1 MIDEILKMIGEIIE
15 MTDTE
20 VIDTEMIEIEG
31 LNQEILTVINEI
43 FEVLLGNLVG
53 NLVENLVG
61 NLVDTQTDLDL
72 KDLEARREEAL
83 EVL

>member
-1 MIDEILKMIGEIIE
+1 MIDEILKMIEEIIE

-20 VIDTEMIEIEG
+20 EIGTEMIEIEG

-43 FEVLLGNLVG
+43 FEVLAGNSVG
-53 NLVENLVG
+53 KLVG
-61 NLVDTQTDLDL
+61 NLVDIQTDLDP
-72 KDLEARREEAL
+72 KDLEARLEEAL

>member
-1 MIDEILKMIGEIIE
+1 MIDEILKMIEEIIE

-20 VIDTEMIEIEG
+20 EIGTEMIEIEG

-43 FEVLLGNLVG
+43 FEVLVGNLVG
-53 NLVENLVG
+53 KLVG
-61 NLVDTQTDLDL
+61 NPVDIQTDLDP
-72 KDLEARREEAL
+72 KDLEARLEEAL